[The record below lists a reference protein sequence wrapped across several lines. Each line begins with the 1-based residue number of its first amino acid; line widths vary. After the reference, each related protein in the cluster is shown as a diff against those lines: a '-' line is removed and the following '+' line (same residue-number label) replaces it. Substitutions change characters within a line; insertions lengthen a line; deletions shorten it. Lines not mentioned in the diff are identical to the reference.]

1 MRKFCAKCVYILIL
15 EFVLVTA
22 GLANTLTLGE
32 QGEVFAETDRY
43 RVRFEHGVL
52 VHFHNK
58 LTKETYTLPSQGRS
72 NGWSGLSIQ
81 HEEGQDDHSE
91 RIDDTWEVKTRRLAP
106 LSVEVTYHSDY
117 SDYRPDYRF
126 DKTVWIRIGIDA
138 VTGDLIIQQ
147 HGISKHIIS
156 VMWGCGYLNSQ
167 QVDIILPAHCGE
179 IIDAA
184 SEIPK
189 RGFSE
194 FAYPERWEAQLA
206 ILQGG
211 GGGFFVRST
220 DTTFRFKA
228 VYHVPSGEHFG
239 MSFKTHNFAPFRD
252 KNEITSVEWRLNA
265 YRGDWQVP
273 ARIYRDWM
281 KTAFKPRQLPTWV
294 KDLELVI
301 YAPYAPLDP
310 SILSLFAE
318 HVNPSTTLL
327 YLIGWYDPSRGLEPD
342 YIPDPEFG
350 DYLKAAHSYGF
361 RVMPRITFHGCS
373 PNSPL
378 YPEFEKYQ
386 LRHPTRG
393 HKLGYELNNPTYDY
407 PTAYI
412 NPAAKAFRNY
422 LVEQM
427 KTLYETYPI
436 DALHLD
442 INTSVDNDAN
452 GLIDGLTAADGNVLL
467 HQELAAAMP
476 GIVLGGEGV
485 HEVTF
490 FNTNLAQRPRRSYN
504 KQPHPISSFLFSN
517 WTIPYGFHVP
527 NPDSEP
533 ELYQPFQ
540 EAYVVWNVLPTIRIR
555 APWML
560 REPHMV
566 KTQGFLKSVRKGQSW
581 EQTWNIDIGVDIVGD
596 VNEDGV
602 VNVLDLIMVAQ
613 HIRTEKLSSPRVD
626 VNGDGVVNILDLV
639 VVANAFE

>member
-1 MRKFCAKCVYILIL
+1 MRDFWRKCICIVILQ
-15 EFVLVTA
+15 FVLVGT
-22 GLANTLTLGE
+22 GLSNTLTLNE
-32 QGEVFAETDRY
+32 RGEVLAETDRY
-43 RVRFEHGVL
+43 VARFENGVL
-52 VHFHNK
+52 VHFQNK
-58 LTKETYTLPSQGRS
+58 LTQETYTLPPQGRS

-91 RIDDTWEVKTRRLAP
+91 LIDDTWEVETKRLSP
-106 LSVEVTYHSDY
+106 LSVEVAYHSDY
-117 SDYRPDYRF
+117 SDYRPNYRF
-126 DKTVWIRIGIDA
+126 DKTVWIRISIDA
-138 VTGDLIIQQ
+138 ATGDLVIQQ

-156 VMWGCGYLNSQ
+156 VLWGCGYLNSQ
-167 QVDIILPAHCGE
+167 QVEIILPAHGGRVVN
-179 IIDAA
+179 DAT
-184 SEIPK
+184 EFNRK
-189 RGFSE
+189 GFSE
-194 FAYPERWEAQLA
+194 FAYPGKWEAQLA
-206 ILQGG
+206 ILQGEH
-211 GGGFFVRST
+211 GGFFVRSA

-228 VYHVPSGEHFG
+228 AYYGRSAEHFG
-239 MSFKTHNFAPFRD
+239 ISFRTDNFAPFRD
-252 KNEITSVEWRLNA
+252 KDEITSVEWRLNA

-273 ARIYRDWM
+273 AEIYRNWM
-281 KTAFKPRQLPTWV
+281 ETAFKPRQLPTWV

-301 YAPYAPLDP
+301 YAPYNPLDP
-310 SILSLFAE
+310 SILSLLAE

-327 YLIGWYDPSRGLEPD
+327 YIIGWYDPSRGLEPD
-342 YIPDPEFG
+342 YPPVPEFG
-350 DYLKAAHSYGF
+350 NYLKAAHNYGF

-452 GLIDGLTAADGNVLL
+452 GLIDGLTAAEGNVLL
-467 HQELAAAMP
+467 HQELAEAMP

-490 FNTNLAQRPRRSYN
+490 FNTNLAQQPRRSYN
-504 KQPHPISSFLFSN
+504 KQPHPISSFLFSP

-533 ELYQPFQ
+533 ELYRPFQ

-566 KTQGFLKSVRKGQSW
+566 KTQGFLKSVRNGQSW
-581 EQTWNIDIGVDIVGD
+581 EQTWNIDIAMDLDIVGD
-596 VNEDGV
+596 INGNGIVNI
-602 VNVLDLIMVAQ
+602 LDLVLVANAFG
-613 HIRTEKLSSPRVD
+613 EAEPDL
-626 VNGDGVVNILDLV
+626 NGDGVVNILDLV
-639 VVANAFE
+639 IVANAFE

>member
-1 MRKFCAKCVYILIL
+1 MRKFWNRCAYVLIL
-15 EFVLVTA
+15 QFVLVAA
-22 GLANTLTLGE
+22 GSGNTLMVDEPGN
-32 QGEVFAETDRY
+32 VIAETDRY
-43 RVRFEHGVL
+43 EVRFRDGVL
-52 VHFHNK
+52 THFHNK
-58 LTKETYTLPSQGRS
+58 LTQETYTLPPQGPS

-81 HEEGQDDHSE
+81 HEEGEDDHSE
-91 RIDDTWEVKTRRLAP
+91 LIDDTWEVETRRLSP
-106 LSVEVTYHSDY
+106 LSVEIAYHSDY

-126 DKTVWIRIGIDA
+126 DKTVRIRISIDA
-138 VTGDLIIQQ
+138 ATGDLVIQQ
-147 HGISKHIIS
+147 HGISKYIIS
-156 VMWGCGYLNSQ
+156 VLWGCGYLNSQ
-167 QVDIILPAHCGE
+167 QVEIILPAHGGRVVN
-179 IIDAA
+179 DAT
-184 SEIPK
+184 EFNRK
-189 RGFSE
+189 GFSE
-194 FAYPERWEAQLA
+194 FAYPGKWEAQLA
-206 ILQGG
+206 ILQGEH
-211 GGGFFVRST
+211 GGFFVRSA

-228 VYHVPSGEHFG
+228 AYYVRSAEHFG
-239 MSFKTHNFAPFRD
+239 ISFRTDNFAPFRD
-252 KNEITSVEWRLNA
+252 KDEITSVEWRLNA

-273 ARIYRDWM
+273 AEIYRNWM
-281 KTAFKPRQLPTWV
+281 ETAFKPRQLPTWV

-310 SILSLFAE
+310 SILSLLAE

-327 YLIGWYDPSRGLEPD
+327 YIIGWYDPSQGLEPD
-342 YIPDPEFG
+342 YPPVPEFG
-350 DYLKAAHSYGF
+350 DYLNAAHSYGF

-452 GLIDGLTAADGNVLL
+452 GLIDGLTAAEGNVLL
-467 HQELAAAMP
+467 HQELAEAMS

-490 FNTNLAQRPRRSYN
+490 FNTNLAQQPRRSYN
-504 KQPHPISSFLFSN
+504 KQPHPISSFLFSP

-533 ELYQPFQ
+533 ELYQLFQ

-566 KTQGFLKSVRKGQSW
+566 KTQGFLKSVRNGQSW
-581 EQTWNIDIGVDIVGD
+581 EQTWDIDIAMDIVGD
-596 VNEDGV
+596 VNGDGT
-602 VNVLDLIMVAQ
+602 VNILDLVLVANAFG
-613 HIRTEKLSSPRVD
+613 TAEPDL
-626 VNGDGVVNILDLV
+626 NGDSVVNILDLV
-639 VVANAFE
+639 IVANAFE